1 MYAGMKVCVV
11 PSLLICGLQATH
23 LLRLFNH
30 NQDLVTASTRSSL
43 FTVNNYFGPNSGNT
57 NNGQSGQIATGGN
70 NALTRQVIYN
80 QDDLVSLALAFFLV
94 ETADKATSMLQRR
107 SFNHHL
113 SSNASKTDT
122 LTKAVPYDSRSFKK
136 ISFKLPQS
144 GEAGSFYFGY
154 FMLTLSKL

>member
-1 MYAGMKVCVV
+1 MKVCVV

-57 NNGQSGQIATGGN
+57 NNGQSGQAGYNGQRPTGATGGN

-80 QDDLVSLALAFFLV
+80 QDDLVSLALAFF
-94 ETADKATSMLQRR
+94 
-107 SFNHHL
+107 
-113 SSNASKTDT
+113 
-122 LTKAVPYDSRSFKK
+122 
-136 ISFKLPQS
+136 
-144 GEAGSFYFGY
+144 
-154 FMLTLSKL
+154 